1 MNNQLTALN
10 CIFQF
15 FLQLQ
20 QAAVSLNDEVLLAGL
35 GLMELGQLAA
45 LEGSLFDSLLA
56 LLDRLKGDMMGRLL
70 DWTMR
75 EFKEKAKPYSQNRY
89 KRNLN
94 GAFGPLCW
102 TLGSKSL
109 DVCVSVWLPLLTV
122 APLGCVYIHLQV
134 LSLSTG

>member
-1 MNNQLTALN
+1 MVLKVVQVLIWGQLASVN
-10 CIFQF
+10 MSCCMFQF

-20 QAAVSLNDEVLLAGL
+20 QAAVSLGDEVILGGL

-75 EFKEKAKPYSQNRY
+75 ELKEKAKPYSQNR
-89 KRNLN
+89 
-94 GAFGPLCW
+94 
-102 TLGSKSL
+102 
-109 DVCVSVWLPLLTV
+109 
-122 APLGCVYIHLQV
+122 
-134 LSLSTG
+134 